1 MVIAIADIRRD
12 GEVHFFKIF
21 SFPFQDISRQFL
33 SNFCDPAMGPVKRPA
48 PDALEET
55 ELFRKVLAA
64 FWGIEV
70 VTDAHF
76 TWWPWRTFSPV
87 LFLAAKDFPVF

>member
-1 MVIAIADIRRD
+1 
-12 GEVHFFKIF
+12 
-21 SFPFQDISRQFL
+21 
-33 SNFCDPAMGPVKRPA
+33 MGPVKRPA

>member
-1 MVIAIADIRRD
+1 
-12 GEVHFFKIF
+12 
-21 SFPFQDISRQFL
+21 
-33 SNFCDPAMGPVKRPA
+33 MGPVKRPA

-55 ELFRKVLAA
+55 ELFRKVPAA

-76 TWWPWRTFSPV
+76 TWWHWRRVHRFV
-87 LFLAAKDFPVF
+87 LSSQRLPNFLSFLQFPPFVLVCHDWLTGYTHLTGEGVCE